1 MPKDALNWLGFKS
14 SWNVHMLKPT
24 RDTLPNFFFECEIQ
38 LVYIGFW
45 QFCFPLLFLVS
56 GKGARLSFRILK
68 RLVYSHGRVWT
79 FDVITSSLKFSFRHD
94 CQYKLSLLNRWF
106 RKFPRGRWIINNEI
120 CASSKPFMLIPWP
133 CWPGG
138 RNARKNSSQTSLKIW
153 GPFPTRYILVAL
165 CTCREKTSISFGRGS
180 WWNHSS
186 MRLNY
191 SRALDQ
197 I

>member
-1 MPKDALNWLGFKS
+1 MTLLENTSSLLFYLGFSKGS
-14 SWNVHMLKPT
+14 SAGYSVSW
-24 RDTLPNFFFECEIQ
+24 RDWSKAM
-38 LVYIGFW
+38 VG
-45 QFCFPLLFLVS
+45 
-56 GKGARLSFRILK
+56 
-68 RLVYSHGRVWT
+68 

-191 SRALDQ
+191 YFADLMPLIKGPWPNLTPHQ
-197 I
+197 GHW

>member
-1 MPKDALNWLGFKS
+1 MVG
-14 SWNVHMLKPT
+14 
-24 RDTLPNFFFECEIQ
+24 
-38 LVYIGFW
+38 
-45 QFCFPLLFLVS
+45 
-56 GKGARLSFRILK
+56 
-68 RLVYSHGRVWT
+68 
-79 FDVITSSLKFSFRHD
+79 FDVITSSLKFSVRHD

-120 CASSKPFMLIPWP
+120 CASSKPFMLVPWP

-186 MRLNY
+186 LRLMFCWFDATHQGPLTISNSTY
-191 SRALDQ
+191 DRIATWKLLLRESHSFSY
-197 I
+197 IP